1 MKHVLAVALVLNL
14 LLEALAAFTLISGP
28 TGLGAAG
35 ALPNGGWSMHYGFAV
50 IAIASASVWL
60 WPRRH
65 ELAALTPVLGVLTT
79 FHLGLLISLLI
90 AGDQAGGAAAHAV
103 LSVLFCLSFAL
114 RSKIASS

>member
-1 MKHVLAVALVLNL
+1 MKHVLAVALLLNL
-14 LLEALAAFTLISGP
+14 LLEALAAFTMISS
-28 TGLGAAG
+28 GLGAEG

-60 WPRRH
+60 WPRRSD
-65 ELAALTPVLGVLTT
+65 LAALTPVVGILAT
-79 FHLGLLISLLI
+79 FHVGVLISLLL

-114 RSKIASS
+114 RRKIASA